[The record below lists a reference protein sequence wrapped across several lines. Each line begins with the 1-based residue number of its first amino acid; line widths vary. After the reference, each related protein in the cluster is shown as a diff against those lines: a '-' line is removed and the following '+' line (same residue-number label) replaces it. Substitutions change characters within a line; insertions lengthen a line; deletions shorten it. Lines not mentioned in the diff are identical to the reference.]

1 MNTRKP
7 HAGNSRDH
15 DRFEREALEW
25 LAQER
30 AREEERRGLPLAA
43 AENDPAGR
51 AVAEYRLIARALRA
65 PAMEPLPMD
74 LAAQIVRHVAAV
86 QVLGDR
92 VERWMLR
99 ILGLL
104 LAASAAGAVAIYGAS
119 WTPAFTELLPDL
131 SGQAWGWG
139 GLMVVC
145 LAASFLGQGLGRWL
159 HAGGVRSA

>member
-7 HAGNSRDH
+7 HDH

-30 AREEERRGLPLAA
+30 AREEERRGLPLA
-43 AENDPAGR
+43 PAGHDLAER
-51 AVAEYRLIARALRA
+51 AVAEYRLIARALRT

-74 LAAQIVRHVAAV
+74 LAAQIVGHVAAV
-86 QVLGDR
+86 QALGER

-104 LAASAAGAVAIYGAS
+104 LAAIAAGAVGIYGAS
-119 WTPAFTELLPDL
+119 WTPAFTELLPEL
-131 SGQAWGWG
+131 SGQAMGWG
-139 GLMVVC
+139 GLLVVC

-159 HAGGVRSA
+159 LHGGMRTA

>member
-7 HAGNSRDH
+7 HDH

-30 AREEERRGLPLAA
+30 AREEERRGQPLAPA
-43 AENDPAGR
+43 GQDPAER
-51 AVAEYRLIARALRA
+51 AVAEYRLIARALRT

-74 LAAQIVRHVAAV
+74 LAAQIVGHVASV
-86 QVLGDR
+86 QALGER

-104 LAASAAGAVAIYGAS
+104 LAAIAAGAVGIYGAS
-119 WTPAFTELLPDL
+119 WAPAFAELLPDL
-131 SGQAWGWG
+131 SGQALGWG
-139 GLMVVC
+139 GLLLVC
-145 LAASFLGQGLGRWL
+145 LAASFLGQGLGRTLL
-159 HAGGVRSA
+159 HGDVRTA

>member
-7 HAGNSRDH
+7 HDH

-30 AREEERRGLPLAA
+30 AREEERRGQPLAPA
-43 AENDPAGR
+43 GLDPAER
-51 AVAEYRLIARALRA
+51 AVAEYRLIARALRT

-74 LAAQIVRHVAAV
+74 LAAQIVGHVVSV
-86 QVLGDR
+86 QALGER

-104 LAASAAGAVAIYGAS
+104 LAAIAAGAVGIYGAS
-119 WTPAFTELLPDL
+119 WAPAFTELLPDL
-131 SGQAWGWG
+131 SGQAVGWG
-139 GLMVVC
+139 GLLLVC
-145 LAASFLGQGLGRWL
+145 LAASFLGQGLGRTLL
-159 HAGGVRSA
+159 HGDSRTA